1 MHSAAYAGYGHQ
13 QRMYPPHGM
22 PPPGM
27 MRQQHQQ
34 GPPHHGLPPNARQGD
49 WMCRACN
56 NHNYADKTACNRC
69 KVPKDVYIAATGMR
83 VGDWLCPACSN
94 HNFKDKVMCNKCAG
108 PRPATIP
115 MLGLGHGMGGSS
127 HGHELRPGDWMC
139 RHCNNHNYADKMAC
153 NRCRTPI
160 ASALSSNG
168 PMSATGWPAG
178 PAVSKRFKPTPIDS
192 DPSKV
197 QFELRYFPV
206 CAKGLGPALVAEHS
220 GLRWV
225 RRRPPFSFAT
235 LCCAS
240 AQQRGL
246 TPCARLWPAFL
257 RECSHMGAVQP
268 GITPQASEPRV
279 LPVPCALSSY
289 ALLSHPASCHVTC
302 RLATPPWGS
311 MWAQTGRRSSPRPR
325 LASCRY

>member
-1 MHSAAYAGYGHQ
+1 MHSHSPGYGGFGGHQ
-13 QRMYPPHGM
+13 QRIYPPHGM

-27 MRQQHQQ
+27 MRPPHQQ
-34 GPPHHGLPPNARQGD
+34 GAPHHGLPPNARPGD

-94 HNFKDKVMCNKCAG
+94 HNFKDKVLCNKCAG

-115 MLGLGHGMGGSS
+115 LLGVGHGMGGGSS
-127 HGHELRPGDWMC
+127 HGHEIRPGDWMC
-139 RHCNNHNYADKMAC
+139 RHCNNHNYADKTAC

-160 ASALSSNG
+160 AAALGSNG
-168 PMSATGWPAG
+168 SMSAAGWPAG
-178 PAVSKRFKPTPIDS
+178 PAVTKRLKPTPIDS
-192 DPSKV
+192 DPTKV

-225 RRRPPFSFAT
+225 RRHPPAPAYSLLRSLHALQAGQPRLHLSLALFQPTRRSLTAR
-235 LCCAS
+235 CCVPLAPS
-240 AQQRGL
+240 NYAPL
-246 TPCARLWPAFL
+246 
-257 RECSHMGAVQP
+257 S
-268 GITPQASEPRV
+268 
-279 LPVPCALSSY
+279 LP
-289 ALLSHPASCHVTC
+289 LLSMS
-302 RLATPPWGS
+302 
-311 MWAQTGRRSSPRPR
+311 
-325 LASCRY
+325 